1 MRKRDKKNLKKKI
14 DNLSKEDLE
23 LQLRYDK
30 LRQVKEDY
38 EKRSGLIQN
47 KYK

>member
-30 LRQVKEDY
+30 LRQTKEEY
-38 EKRSGLIQN
+38 EKRSGLI
-47 KYK
+47 

>member
-38 EKRSGLIQN
+38 EKRSGLI
-47 KYK
+47 